1 MRVSE
6 IDRSSTPLAEVAE
19 LVDALASGASEL
31 MLVEVQVL
39 SSAPCFKHDVDIKF
53 QNRLSLLVFFRLQ
66 FIHYY
71 TPVFFAKRSRL
82 TDYGLQ

>member
-39 SSAPCFKHDVDIKF
+39 SSAPSQDAILYLLRFK
-53 QNRLSLLVFFRLQ
+53 
-66 FIHYY
+66 
-71 TPVFFAKRSRL
+71 
-82 TDYGLQ
+82 